1 VAALQETDKGR
12 IFDMADEPENLTL
25 RLLREMRQETNQR
38 FDAVEQQILNLS
50 SAIGGVV
57 SAIGELK
64 TDVKELTLVTGLL
77 EIRMSK
83 VTDRLD
89 RIEKHLGPLKV

>member
-1 VAALQETDKGR
+1 
-12 IFDMADEPENLTL
+12 MADEPENLIL

-38 FDAVEQQILNLS
+38 FDAAEQQMLNLQS
-50 SAIGGVV
+50 SIGGLA

-64 TDVKELTLVTGLL
+64 TDVKELTLLNGLL
-77 EIRMSK
+77 EIRMGK

>member
-1 VAALQETDKGR
+1 
-12 IFDMADEPENLTL
+12 MADEPENLTL

-38 FDAVEQQILNLS
+38 FDAVEQQMLNLS

>member
-1 VAALQETDKGR
+1 VAALQENDKGR
-12 IFDMADEPENLTL
+12 IFDMTDEPENLTL

-38 FDAVEQQILNLS
+38 FDAVEQQMLNLS

>member
-1 VAALQETDKGR
+1 
-12 IFDMADEPENLTL
+12 MADEPENLTL

-38 FDAVEQQILNLS
+38 FDAVEQQMLNLS
-50 SAIGGVV
+50 SAIGGLA

-64 TDVKELTLVTGLL
+64 TDVRELTLVTGLL